1 MKDTLQS
8 WSVLGDSISTF
19 RGYTPAGG
27 AFYGSENGAYT
38 GVRTVEDT
46 WWSQVIR
53 AQGGRLLANDSW
65 SGSTVSEEGPSPAVS
80 PSRLR
85 RLGREGVFPDG
96 ILIFTGLNDWALYI
110 EVSHFEREY
119 RRMLHSL
126 RECCPGAVLFCG
138 TFPGGHFPANPGV
151 PSMGA
156 IRREGY
162 NEAIR
167 RAAREPGCRLADL
180 AALGR
185 TYETLDGVHPTG
197 KGMEELAALWLE
209 ALSRL

>member
-1 MKDTLQS
+1 MTDRLQM

-27 AFYGSENGAYT
+27 VFYGPENGGYT
-38 GVRTVEDT
+38 GIHTVEDT
-46 WWSQVIR
+46 WWMRVIR
-53 AQGGRLLANDSW
+53 GRNGQLLANDSW

-80 PSRLR
+80 PSRIR
-85 RLGREGVFPDG
+85 RLGREREAPDN

-110 EVSHFEREY
+110 NVSHFEAEY
-119 RRMLHSL
+119 RRMLRAL
-126 RECCPGAVLFCG
+126 REQWPHAVLHCG

-167 RAAREPGCRLADL
+167 SAAREPGCRLADL
-180 AALGR
+180 AASGR
-185 TYETLDGVHPTG
+185 TYETLDGIHPSG
-197 KGMEELAALWLE
+197 RGMEELAALWLE
-209 ALSRL
+209 CLSDP